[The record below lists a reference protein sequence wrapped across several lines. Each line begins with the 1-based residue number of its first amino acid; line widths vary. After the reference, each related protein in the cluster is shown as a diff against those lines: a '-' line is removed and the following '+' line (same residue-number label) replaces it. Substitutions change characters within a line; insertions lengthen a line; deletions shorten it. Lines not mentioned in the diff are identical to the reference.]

1 MGPLSPLLVVA
12 ALSTAEFCAK
22 PIDGG
27 VGEPEFCR
35 IYERQEISTPYFSIV
50 VKPDFIVGV
59 LVIAGIT
66 LAVML
71 IVVMRKARHVGV
83 RKEFAP
89 SGACPSVIKR
99 SVAMDWEILR
109 CSAYG

>member
-1 MGPLSPLLVVA
+1 MPPNYALERSVRAWQGCAAGAGTVVAPAALSTCVPRLVVA
-12 ALSTAEFCAK
+12 ALATAEFCAK

-71 IVVMRKARHVGV
+71 IVVMR
-83 RKEFAP
+83 
-89 SGACPSVIKR
+89 
-99 SVAMDWEILR
+99 
-109 CSAYG
+109 